1 MSTPTDPAGA
11 TDSLDAT
18 DHLALAAAARE
29 CIDALARSTDVAA
42 FQELLGLSQAVGEA
56 LGASA
61 RSLAEANSWT
71 AVGGLAG
78 TTKQAAWARWR
89 T

>member
-1 MSTPTDPAGA
+1 MSTPTDPA
-11 TDSLDAT
+11 DPI
-18 DHLALAAAARE
+18 ALAAAARE

-42 FQELLGLSQAVGEA
+42 FQELLGLSQTVGEA

>member
-1 MSTPTDPAGA
+1 MSTPPDPATPA
-11 TDSLDAT
+11 N
-18 DHLALAAAARE
+18 LAAAAKE
-29 CIDALARSTDVAA
+29 CIDALARSTDLAV
-42 FQELLGLSQAVGEA
+42 FQELLGLSQYVGEA

-71 AVGGLAG
+71 TVGGLAG

-89 T
+89 N

>member
-1 MSTPTDPAGA
+1 MSTPPDPA
-11 TDSLDAT
+11 DPV
-18 DHLALAAAARE
+18 ALAGAARE
-29 CIDALARSTDVAA
+29 YIDALARSTDVAA

>member
-1 MSTPTDPAGA
+1 MSMPTDPANPA
-11 TDSLDAT
+11 
-18 DHLALAAAARE
+18 ALAASARE

-42 FQELLGLSQAVGEA
+42 FQELLGLSQYVGES

-61 RSLAEANSWT
+61 RSLAQANSWT

>member
-1 MSTPTDPAGA
+1 MSTPPHPATPDG
-11 TDSLDAT
+11 
-18 DHLALAAAARE
+18 LAAAARE
-29 CIDALARSTDVAA
+29 CIDALAHSTDLAA
-42 FQELLGLSQAVGEA
+42 FHELLGLSQYVGEA

-61 RSLAEANSWT
+61 RSLAEASSWT
-71 AVGGLAG
+71 AVGGAAG

>member
-1 MSTPTDPAGA
+1 MSTPTDPADPA
-11 TDSLDAT
+11 
-18 DHLALAAAARE
+18 ALAAAARE
-29 CIDALARSTDVAA
+29 NIDALSRSSDLAA
-42 FQELLGLSQAVGEA
+42 FEELLGLSQYVGEA

-61 RSLAEANSWT
+61 RTLAQASSWA